1 MTATEV
7 RGPSRQRVVIVGVI
21 VLAIVVAV
29 VAYLLLRPSGL
40 SPELQAV
47 HDATAQFEDAAAVEQ
62 AGYGELLDAEGI
74 ACIDHG
80 DQGGMGIHY
89 VHGDLV
95 GDATLDP
102 ERPEAII
109 YQPQES
115 GSMALVGVE
124 YVVFQKAWDAA
135 NDSPPTLFG
144 QELIAVGAD
153 NRYGIPAFYEL
164 HAWVW
169 KDNPAG
175 TFAEYTPDVT
185 CEHAD
190 AMGHMHMSMDKPAEE
205 ATVSAPRP
213 RLGGW

>member
-1 MTATEV
+1 MPTYLIDRTATTD
-7 RGPSRQRVVIVGVI
+7 RRPSRQRAVIIGAPVLVV
-21 VLAIVVAV
+21 VVAI
-29 VAYLLLRPSGL
+29 VAYLVLRPSAL
-40 SPELQAV
+40 TPELQAV
-47 HDATAQFEDAAAVEQ
+47 HDATSQFQTVDAAEQ

-80 DQGGMGIHY
+80 DMGGMGIHY

-102 ERPEAII
+102 THPELVI
-109 YQPQES
+109 YEPQAS
-115 GSMALVGVE
+115 GSMELVGVE
-124 YVVFQKAWDAA
+124 YVVFQEAWDAEH
-135 NDSPPTLFG
+135 DSAPTLFG
-144 QELIAVGAD
+144 QDLTAVGAD

-175 TFAEYTPDVT
+175 TFADYNPDVT

-190 AMGHMHMSMDKPAEE
+190 AMSRMDMDMGGH
-205 ATVSAPRP
+205 
-213 RLGGW
+213 